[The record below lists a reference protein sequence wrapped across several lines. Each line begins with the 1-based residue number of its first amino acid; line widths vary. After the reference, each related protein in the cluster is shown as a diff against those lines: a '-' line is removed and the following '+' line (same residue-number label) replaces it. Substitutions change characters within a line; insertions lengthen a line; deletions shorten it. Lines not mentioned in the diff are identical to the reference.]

1 MPRYTRGSSRSEFW
15 HVRSFQIDN
24 QADPNRMRSISGNTL
39 ASAPKT
45 KPSRSTTKLP
55 LIPSTPGQ
63 KREHSNGSN
72 SSDMPSAPNGGP
84 LEGPRQAKKSRMSPG
99 PNVLGSLKEAGR
111 SVMTLLGDME
121 AKSPEKRRLAG
132 KKQRTRLSM
141 RATGKLVYTVGIK
154 SIS

>member
-1 MPRYTRGSSRSEFW
+1 
-15 HVRSFQIDN
+15 
-24 QADPNRMRSISGNTL
+24 
-39 ASAPKT
+39 
-45 KPSRSTTKLP
+45 
-55 LIPSTPGQ
+55 
-63 KREHSNGSN
+63 
-72 SSDMPSAPNGGP
+72 
-84 LEGPRQAKKSRMSPG
+84 MSPG
-99 PNVLGSLKEAGR
+99 PNVLGSLREAGR